1 MNIISYAIGLNSS
14 GGSKEPVL
22 ESISITANGTYTP
35 DAGIDGYN
43 SVSVSV
49 PQSGDAPT
57 AEELTFTGNCQ
68 YAFYLGNYDWLINK
82 YGNLI
87 TTNNIIKSAYMFYF
101 TKVSSIPFTLNCA
114 DNSYGESGDYEAMFM
129 HAQKLQVAP
138 NITGYLRGVSSMF
151 EGCLNLHAIP
161 EYNINFDRQHADT
174 GGRVNNIFKD
184 CHKLRSIPTNFL
196 KQLYNLNDYGY
207 YTCYQSMFNACYY
220 LDEIVGIPVSPAT
233 FTSNCFQNTFYNCR
247 RVKNIIFDTD
257 NGNAKTANWKS
268 QTIDLS
274 ENGGV
279 GHSNGYGMVAV
290 GDDDGY
296 RLTEATQITSLNYDT
311 LKDNPDSW
319 TKTKEYSRYNHDSAV
334 ATINSLPDTSAYL
347 AANGGTNTI
356 KFMGASGSA
365 TDGGAI
371 NTLTEE
377 EIAVAVAK
385 GWTPTFI

>member
-14 GGSKEPVL
+14 GGGS
-22 ESISITANGTYTP
+22 G
-35 DAGIDGYN
+35 GG
-43 SVSVSV
+43 
-49 PQSGDAPT
+49 GDAPT
-57 AEELTFTGNCQ
+57 AEELTFTGNCM
-68 YAFYLGNYDWLINK
+68 YAFYGGNFDWIINK

-87 TTNNIIKSAYMFYF
+87 TTNNITQSSYMFTY
-101 TKVSSIPFTLNCA
+101 TTVSSIPFTLNCVDNPTSS
-114 DNSYGESGDYEAMFM
+114 DNSSGAVMFA
-129 HAQKLQVAP
+129 HSKNLQVAP
-138 NITGYLRGVSSMF
+138 NITGCLRGVSSMF
-151 EGCLNLHAIP
+151 EGCVELHAIP
-161 EYNINFDRQHADT
+161 EYDINFDRQHASKYGSLT
-174 GGRVNNIFKD
+174 RIFKD
-184 CHKLRSIPTNFL
+184 CWKLRSIPTNFL
-196 KQLYNLNDYGY
+196 KQLYNLREYNYDSCY
-207 YTCYQSMFNACYY
+207 YYMFDSCYY
-220 LDEIVGIPVSPAT
+220 LDEIVGVPVPPAT
-233 FTSNCFQNTFYNCR
+233 FTSNCFKNTFFNCK

-268 QTIDLS
+268 QTIDLT

-279 GHSNGYGMVAV
+279 GHSAGYALNDV
-290 GDDDGY
+290 GKDDEY
-296 RLTEATQITSLNYDT
+296 RLTNATQITSLNYDT

-319 TKTKEYSRYNHDSAV
+319 TSQVEYSRYNHDSAV

-356 KFMGASGSA
+356 KFVGASGSA

>member
-1 MNIISYAIGLNSS
+1 MNIISYAIGLNS

-35 DAGIDGYN
+35 DVGIDGYN
-43 SVSVSV
+43 SVSVNV

-57 AEELTFTGNCQ
+57 AEELTLTGDCK
-68 YAFYLGNYDWLINK
+68 YAFASPAWEWFLNK
-82 YGNLI
+82 YGNSI
-87 TTNNIIKSAYMFYF
+87 TTNNITKGFYMFYH
-101 TKVSSIPFTLNCA
+101 TTVSSIPFTLNCA
-114 DNSYGESGDYEAMFM
+114 DNPNGNKDDYGYMFSFSE
-129 HAQKLQVAP
+129 KLQVAP
-138 NITGYLRGVSSMF
+138 NITGYLRGVDNMF
-151 EGCLNLHAIP
+151 NGCYELHAIP

-174 GGRVNNIFKD
+174 SGYLWCIFQD
-184 CHKLRSIPTNFL
+184 CRKLRSIPTNFL
-196 KQLYNLNDYGY
+196 KQLYNANNQSSFNCY
-207 YTCYQSMFNACYY
+207 YNMFKGCYY
-220 LDEIVGIPVSPAT
+220 LDEIIGVPVSHAT
-233 FTSNCFQNTFYNCR
+233 FTSNSFQSTFYDCK

-268 QTIDLS
+268 QTIDLTQNS
-274 ENGGV
+274 GV
-279 GHSNGYGMVAV
+279 GHSYGDNLATI

-319 TKTKEYSRYNHDSAV
+319 AKTKEYSRYNHDSAV

-356 KFMGASGSA
+356 KFVGASGSA

-377 EIAVAVAK
+377 EIAVATAK
-385 GWTPTFI
+385 GWVVSFT